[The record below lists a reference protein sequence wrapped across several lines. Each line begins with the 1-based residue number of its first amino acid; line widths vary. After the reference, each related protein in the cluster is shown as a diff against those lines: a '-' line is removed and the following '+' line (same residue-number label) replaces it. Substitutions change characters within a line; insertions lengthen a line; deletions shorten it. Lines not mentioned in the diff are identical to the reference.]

1 MVPNIPKRIL
11 YVTAVLQKNWP
22 GGEPII
28 AKNTIE
34 SLKSMGY
41 NVKAT
46 LYKSRF
52 GNFMTGL
59 FGQWRTIFTLSDS
72 FVLSYIY
79 YKKII
84 RRENPDIIIAQYDYD
99 SSIIKAAF
107 DENKKI
113 IVNTQIWWPT
123 CPKITRFTYD
133 GKICQGFTKSD
144 CKICL
149 FKSIEP
155 TSIKEKLM
163 KYSSLLLTNNR
174 IHKKMK
180 NRIDLLKKDNVT
192 IVALSSQMRDHF
204 VTYGIPEE
212 KIKILP
218 NGASFK
224 GLASNNIHR
233 GKIVCFYGGEF
244 EPKGFEIFFQVAEI
258 VKTKYPD
265 IQFVVA
271 GNYKNKSPYV
281 DFVGLLNHGEV
292 EKLMAKSKCT
302 VIPSIWDEPF
312 ALVAI
317 ESMAVGTPV
326 VAFDVGILKNIIRD
340 GEGGFIVPLMA
351 IDEMVDRIIQIVNDD
366 ELFAKLSENGRGL
379 AYEKFTENKRMAL
392 LNKIITGLLK
402 YI

>member
-1 MVPNIPKRIL
+1 MSTNKLKKIL

-22 GGEPII
+22 GGEPVI

-34 SLKSMGY
+34 SLKSMNY
-41 NVKAT
+41 DVRPT
-46 LYKSRF
+46 LYRSRF
-52 GNFMTGL
+52 GNFMTRLFGL
-59 FGQWRTIFTLSDS
+59 FRAIYPLSDS
-72 FVLSYIY
+72 FILSYLY

-84 RRENPDIIIAQYDYD
+84 RRENPDMIIAQYDYD
-99 SSIIKAAF
+99 SSIIKAAL

-133 GKICQGFTKSD
+133 DKICQGFTNSD

-149 FKSIEP
+149 FKSIKS
-155 TSIKEKLM
+155 TSIIEKLM
-163 KYSSLLLTNNR
+163 KYRSLFLTNNR

-192 IVALSSQMRDHF
+192 IVALSSRMRDHF

-224 GLASNNIHR
+224 GLGSNNIPR
-233 GKIVCFYGGEF
+233 EKIVCFYGTES
-244 EPKGFEIFFQVAEI
+244 EVKGFKIFYQVAEI
-258 VKTKYPD
+258 VKTKYTD
-265 IQFVVA
+265 IQFVAA
-271 GNYKNKSPYV
+271 GNFKNKSPYV

-292 EKLMAKSKCT
+292 EKLMAKSRCT

-317 ESMAVGTPV
+317 ESMAVGTPA
-326 VAFDVGILKNIIRD
+326 VAFDVGILKSIIRD
-340 GEGGFIVPLMA
+340 GEVGFIVPLMA
-351 IDEMVDRIIQIVNDD
+351 IDEMVDRIIKIVNDD

-392 LNKIITGLLK
+392 LDEIIKELLQ
-402 YI
+402 